1 MAANFDQVSELEPFK
16 MMWKIR
22 VKIIRLW
29 RQYSAK
35 GGETIEM
42 ALLDYSGDK
51 IHATVKKDLVSHF
64 EPFLKEGES
73 RIFQTFSL
81 THSSDIIGQVVE
93 VSDVEIMFING
104 KKHRKVFM
112 CVTE

>member
-42 ALLDYSGDK
+42 ALLDYS
-51 IHATVKKDLVSHF
+51 VSLF
-64 EPFLKEGES
+64 Y
-73 RIFQTFSL
+73 
-81 THSSDIIGQVVE
+81 
-93 VSDVEIMFING
+93 
-104 KKHRKVFM
+104 
-112 CVTE
+112 